1 MIIVDYQS
9 KTPLYEQIVD
19 RFQLLILK
27 GVLKADDKIPS
38 VRSLAVSLSINPNTI
53 QKAYTTLEQS
63 GYIYSVKGRGNFV
76 AKTKDVKEQE
86 KDKFT
91 SDLKELLKYGRD
103 IGITKEECISF
114 IDEIFDKGGL
124 TNWSDLKM

>member
-1 MIIVDYQS
+1 MITVDYMS
-9 KTPLYEQIVD
+9 KTPLYEQIAD
-19 RFQLLILK
+19 KFQLLILK
-27 GVLKADDKIPS
+27 GVIKPDDKMPS

-91 SDLKELLKYGRD
+91 NDFKQLLIYGRD
-103 IGITKEECISF
+103 IGITKEECISLV
-114 IDEIFDKGGL
+114 DEIL
-124 TNWSDLKM
+124 TKEDLQIDQT

>member
-1 MIIVDYQS
+1 MITVDYQS

-27 GVLKADDKIPS
+27 GILKPDDKMPS

-53 QKAYTTLEQS
+53 QKAYTALEQS

-76 AKTKDVKEQE
+76 AKTIDVKEQE

-91 SDLKELLKYGRD
+91 NELKKLIKYGHD

-114 IDEIFDKGGL
+114 INEIFEKGGY
-124 TNWSDLKM
+124 TNWSG